1 MKEQD
6 YCEKHRCV
14 RSLCD
19 DSHLHSFA
27 TADRLELEDECRNVY
42 PRAAG
47 EHADCSHPLGLED
60 DGITADDTGYWDR
73 IADDESHSEL
83 PQFNGPS
90 VPGGD
95 VPDSHEYYLMITR
108 TPGTDPLVKE
118 PKQ

>member
-60 DGITADDTGYWDR
+60 DGITADDTG
-73 IADDESHSEL
+73 L
-83 PQFNGPS
+83 MFNGPS

-118 PKQ
+118 PKK